1 MKRMSGMRTMTVMTV
16 MTVMMARMPSVAI
29 LAWLLAGLGGCA
41 GVTVDWTPGQSID
54 CALPLSTPSAVATRT
69 VVFPN
74 GAITDVPAFWDA
86 DTQLY
91 IKVIR
96 NTLVLQLRDPRFS
109 ATVQVFDDK
118 GDLFLLCVHGAGEDV
133 APDAVLQVRAPA
145 APGAGDE
152 ALPSDADGAI
162 TAMMAAMLG
171 GSGAVLSSAAVT
183 RVEDGTVKRGRH
195 LFSDPTLTLD
205 LDTVFQGAHLRGYR
219 CQLTYHGAHA
229 VRFNAQRL
237 WFPGALAVYASGQ
250 VLADPNDPAFQMEP
264 RQTIL
269 LYYVAQ

>member
-1 MKRMSGMRTMTVMTV
+1 MSRVP
-16 MTVMMARMPSVAI
+16 RWLSVA
-29 LAWLLAGLGGCA
+29 AWLLSALAVCPA
-41 GVTVDWTPGQSID
+41 LTIDWTPGQSID

-96 NTLVLQLRDPRFS
+96 NTLVMQLRDPRFS

-118 GDLFLLCVHGAGEDV
+118 GDLFLLNVHGAADGM
-133 APDAVLQVRAPA
+133 PTDAVLQVRAQSAPVPGDGAEPA
-145 APGAGDE
+145 
-152 ALPSDADGAI
+152 DADGAV
-162 TAMMAAMLG
+162 TAMMAAMVG
-171 GSGAVLSSAAVT
+171 GSSATISSAAVT

-205 LDTVFQGAHLRGYR
+205 LDMVYQGPRLRGYR
-219 CQLTYHGAHA
+219 CQLTYHGTHP

-237 WFPGALAVYASGQ
+237 WFPGALAVYASAQ
-250 VLADPNDPAFQMEP
+250 VLIDPGNPAFSMQP

>member
-1 MKRMSGMRTMTVMTV
+1 M
-16 MTVMMARMPSVAI
+16 
-29 LAWLLAGLGGCA
+29 
-41 GVTVDWTPGQSID
+41 
-54 CALPLSTPSAVATRT
+54 
-69 VVFPN
+69 VFPN

-91 IKVIR
+91 IKIIR

-109 ATVQVFDDK
+109 ASVQVFDDK
-118 GDLFLLCVHGAGEDV
+118 GDLFLLSVHAAGDGV
-133 APDAVLQVRAPA
+133 PADAVLQVRAPVA
-145 APGAGDE
+145 TGAGD
-152 ALPSDADGAI
+152 AAAPADADGAI

-171 GSGAVLSSAAVT
+171 GAGMALNSAAVT

-195 LFSDPTLTLD
+195 LFSDPTLSLD
-205 LDTVFQGAHLRGYR
+205 LDTVYQGARLRGYR
-219 CQLTYHGAHA
+219 CALTYHGAHP

-250 VLADPNDPAFQMEP
+250 VLADPNDPAFQMQP